1 MENKICGHCGNE
13 VPANSRFCNHC
24 GAPMPQMA
32 KCPYCGGEMP
42 IESRFCPLC
51 GRQVAA
57 PEEPKPEPKPQVNDS
72 QGWDFNKEDEEA
84 YSPKPSGAG
93 VVPLGSAA
101 YAYDDEPQPK
111 RRNNGPLVAAIITA
125 LILIV
130 LGVLFF
136 KGRADA
142 NTADVDTVEVPISA
156 DEAREILRNTL
167 NSENRLGDLA
177 NVAFAIEVNPN
188 KAGDKQI
195 AGVSYYSSTTNRSF
209 FKVYT
214 ITHDSLTSTWRVT
227 YELNRTVDKHWLTF
241 KPEEVLGENAQMP
254 QHITEIKGKDYMFF
268 AYGAMPQAD
277 TPEGEVVMCLYDAQ
291 TSELVSV
298 PFKGEIVQ
306 RDGKQLVYGKADNIR
321 RSAETEFLVNQA
333 QTAALIYHPTPEE
346 LELEKAENATRRW
359 AVENVDNI
367 TALSEGG
374 MDVRMNISVYDKPIF
389 SLGDTEDGARIEN
402 ENLIIVADDK
412 GAVFGFSK
420 TKRRYFVVYAP
431 AEPATLRS
439 SVHFTDD
446 GMVYVAAGKLEFV
459 FNPRNCNASA
469 VSVLE

>member
-1 MENKICGHCGNE
+1 MENRICGHCGKE

-24 GAPMPQMA
+24 GAPMPQPVVCA
-32 KCPYCGGEMP
+32 YCGGEIP
-42 IESRFCPLC
+42 AQSRFCPLC
-51 GRQVAA
+51 GRQLPAA
-57 PEEPKPEPKPQVNDS
+57 EPDVPVQTNNDS
-72 QGWDFNKEDEEA
+72 QGWDFNKEDEEEQKVKASGMGVTAPSSA
-84 YSPKPSGAG
+84 YT
-93 VVPLGSAA
+93 
-101 YAYDDEPQPK
+101 DEPVPK

-130 LGVLFF
+130 LGYFF
-136 KGRADA
+136 FQGRADA
-142 NTADVDTVEVPISA
+142 DRADVDTVEVPISA

-177 NVAFAIEVNPN
+177 NVAFAIAVNPS
-188 KAGDKQI
+188 KTGEKQI
-195 AGVSYYSSTTNRSF
+195 AGVSYYSSSSNRSF

-214 ITHDSLTSTWRVT
+214 ITQDSLTSTWRVT

-241 KPEEVLGENAQMP
+241 KPEDVMGENAEMP
-254 QHITEIKGKDYMFF
+254 QHVTEIRGKDYMFF
-268 AYGAMPQAD
+268 AYGAMPQVGE
-277 TPEGEVVMCLYDAQ
+277 TEGEVVMCLYDAQ
-291 TSELVSV
+291 TSELIAV

-306 RDGKQLVYGKADNIR
+306 RDGKQLVYGKAENLR
-321 RSAETEFLVNQA
+321 RSAETEYLVNQS

-346 LELEKAENATRRW
+346 LELEKAENATRKW

-374 MDVRMNISVYDKPIF
+374 MDVRMFISVYDKPIF

-431 AEPATLRS
+431 AEPTMSRS

-446 GMVYVAAGKLEFV
+446 GMVYVSAGALEFV
-459 FNPRNCNASA
+459 FNPRNCTASA
-469 VSVLE
+469 VSSLE